1 MVLKSPKIT
10 RFIVMDRPII
20 ANVQKFIGISLP
32 TLLFHDID
40 DESKP
45 IGLGNIL
52 FKLLKNA

>member
-1 MVLKSPKIT
+1 
-10 RFIVMDRPII
+10 MDRPII